1 MRQSTEKKNRLPI
14 LRERLN
20 ILLGE
25 MSTKEFADNIGLS
38 RQTMGFYLNGD
49 RIPDSETLLQI
60 CKKCNVSSDWLLGLS
75 NDRQRTPAAVDSLGL
90 SEKAVEMMQNIR
102 SLDDST
108 DILAGLSIILEGA
121 NTIFISKAVKLL
133 ADSIQTEIDS
143 MTSTLIPPQSA
154 IRSILTKG
162 SAAVLDDT
170 RLGELLLKQL
180 EEAHPELAGRIAVSC
195 GLSVLDMKIN
205 EIVESF
211 STEIKMSTGY
221 FDYLTQRYL

>member
-49 RIPDSETLLQI
+49 RIPDSETLLLI

-90 SEKAVEMMQNIR
+90 SEKAVEMVQNIR

-108 DILAGLSIILEGA
+108 DILAGLSIVLEGV

-133 ADSIQTEIDS
+133 ADAIQAEADS

-154 IRSILTKG
+154 IQSIVTKG

-170 RLGELLLKQL
+170 RLGELLVKQL

-211 STEIKMSTGY
+211 ATEIKMSTGY

>member
-90 SEKAVEMMQNIR
+90 SEKAVEMVQNIR

-133 ADSIQTEIDS
+133 ADAIQTEADS

-154 IRSILTKG
+154 IRSIATKG

-170 RLGELLLKQL
+170 RLGELLVKQL

-211 STEIKMSTGY
+211 ATEIKMSTGY